1 MQQPDQQSTGSARV
15 LIIALIAIIVVP
27 GLALITF
34 AVNQA
39 ITPQPERP
47 ENVLANSTDSC
58 VNCHRNS
65 TPGIVEQYGRSTMA
79 AANVTCQNCHE
90 VPEDYPGAVAH
101 EGTFVLNVPTTATCQ
116 TCHQNEVAQYN
127 QSRHGLPAY
136 VAVAG
141 TEDLSEAHLAMYEAI
156 PEGGYVPEQFIAR
169 NAIAELEGEAITRF
183 ACESCHNIGKP
194 AQDGSVGQCSK
205 CHIRHEFSLEQARK
219 PETCNNCHIGPDHP
233 QWEIYFESKHGI
245 AYSTGGDRWHW
256 EAEPGTLTVV
266 DFPAPTCAT
275 CHMSGFGATGT
286 THDVGDR
293 LTWYLFAP
301 ISDRRPGWEDNK
313 VRMQAVCLA
322 CHNRNF
328 IDQFYIDADAGTEAV
343 NELIRES
350 NVIIQPLQEAGIL
363 TNTPFDMPIDFVH
376 YETWHHWGRTA
387 KFGMWMQGAD
397 YTQWHGAYE
406 VIKSLVELRHMVEE
420 MLESGDDGQTE
431 SGSFTGAEISP
442 GGTGG

>member
-1 MQQPDQQSTGSARV
+1 MAEENNHPQSVGSARV
-15 LIIALIAIIVVP
+15 LIIALVAIIVVP
-27 GLALITF
+27 GLALVMF
-34 AVNQA
+34 ALNQA
-39 ITPQPERP
+39 ITPAGADRV
-47 ENVLANSTDSC
+47 NVLATSDNAC
-58 VNCHRNS
+58 VSCHRNT
-65 TPGIVEQYGRSTMA
+65 TPGIVEQYGSSTMA
-79 AANVTCQNCHE
+79 AANVTCENCHE
-90 VPEDYPGAVAH
+90 VAADYPGAVEH
-101 EGTFVLNVPTTATCQ
+101 EGTYVLNAPTTAKCQ

-141 TEDLSEAHLAMYEAI
+141 TEDLSAEHLELYGAI
-156 PEGGYVPEQFIAR
+156 PEGGYVPDQVKLR
-169 NAIAELEGEAITRF
+169 NAIAQLEGPEITRF

-194 AQDGSVGQCSK
+194 ALDGSVGQCSK

-245 AYSTGGDRWHW
+245 AYSTGGDNWHW

-266 DFPAPTCAT
+266 DFPAPTCST
-275 CHMSGFGATGT
+275 CHMSGFGTTGT

-301 ISDRRPGWEDNK
+301 ISERRPSWQDNQ
-313 VRMQAVCLA
+313 VRMQSVCLA

-328 IDQFYIDADAGTEAV
+328 IDSFYTDADAGTEAV
-343 NELIRES
+343 NAFIRES
-350 NVIIQPLQEAGIL
+350 DAIIQPLQEAGIL
-363 TNTPFDMPIDFVH
+363 TSAPFDQPIDFVH

-406 VIKSLVELRHMVEE
+406 VVKSLAELRAMAAE
-420 MLESGDDGQTE
+420 MLEA
-431 SGSFTGAEISP
+431 AEAP
-442 GGTGG
+442 EGEARALGG